1 MNRFRVVRKLFG
13 ASAIALLVV
22 GLSACGGGGGSGS
35 SGTSSGSGSSNPP
48 PPNAFATKVTGPVR
62 TLAGFAN
69 TFAIKASNGT
79 AGSNTFDWGD
89 TTTSVGL
96 SVTKTYPAP
105 GSYIVTSNTVD
116 STGTA
121 ASKTKNVYVAAN
133 PVVAGEAFSCAL
145 KNDGTVAC
153 WGLNDM
159 GRTGQSFTVP
169 SSVTANPT
177 VVAGLTDVGVL
188 TAGNSH
194 ACAIK
199 VGGAVFCWGNNVE
212 GQLGNGTGGGHV
224 PRAAGSFSFTPVA
237 VTGLTDAIAISAGA
251 AHTCAIRRTGFTVVC
266 WGSDSEGQLGR
277 GRSGGTQ
284 IVNVTTPVAVNGLS
298 NVVSIATGGDHSCA
312 VVQGGQTF
320 CWGANGFGQLGDN
333 SLVRK
338 TAPQALTLS
347 NASSIVAG
355 QSHTCAIVGATQTIQ
370 CWGDNRYGQLGN
382 SSAGAGSSVP
392 VTVSGS
398 LAAQNRALASSMAY
412 SCALRNDGTVACWGD
427 DRATFGTAATIVV
440 EPTAIAGVTNANAVA
455 AGTGHGCAIQTWGD
469 VLCWGSNGNARL
481 GRGVAANTFGNAAAT
496 TSGGA
501 VFWHDSVQA
510 VINPLAVV
518 GGEACAIKETG
529 GVQCWSYGGYTEWQ
543 TGNRISDTRE
553 MPNSLDVISLKSANG
568 QTLCAVFENGRV
580 ACGDFANKVV
590 GISNAIDVTDFGG
603 NASEGGCA
611 VLASGKVKCWGQNY
625 DGILGYPVDGFD
637 ANGYPDVS
645 ISHEAREVPGVTD
658 AISIKSGF
666 FSVCAVK
673 RDKTVMCW
681 GRNTSAELG
690 HQIDETP
697 TPTSYNKFY
706 HTPLTVAGLSGV
718 LDISKSEG
726 ASCAVV
732 ESVPTN
738 KFYCWGFIRYDGNN
752 GSPTLR
758 LQAGMPNLVKTSA
771 GTNYQDLSM
780 CGIQADGGVRC
791 SAYNVY
797 GGLGIATGIN
807 EYSTAYGLQYLSSG
821 TTIPN
826 VSNVTALATTGSRG
840 PTCVLNSSGQLL
852 CWGARSLTPS
862 DPQLFVDPQ
871 GRQFVVEYAANYT
884 PIASPSGAIFWRP

>member
-1 MNRFRVVRKLFG
+1 MNRLRVVGKLFG
-13 ASAIALLVV
+13 ASAIALLAV

-153 WGLNDM
+153 WGLNDL

-251 AHTCAIRRTGFTVVC
+251 AHTCAIRRTGLTVVC

-284 IVNVTTPVAVNGLS
+284 IVNVTTPVAVSGLT
-298 NVVSIATGGDHSCA
+298 NVISLATGGDHSCA

-320 CWGANGFGQLGDN
+320 CWGANSFGQLGDN

-338 TAPQALTLS
+338 TAPQALTLA

-382 SSAGAGSSVP
+382 SSAGAGSLVP

-398 LAAQNRALASSMAY
+398 LATQNRALASSMAY

-455 AGTGHGCAIQTWGD
+455 AGTGHGCALQTWGD

-481 GRGVAANTFGNAAAT
+481 GRGAAANTFGNAAAT
-496 TSGGA
+496 TSAEA
-501 VFWHDSVQA
+501 VFWHDVVAA
-510 VINPLAVV
+510 VTSSLAST
-518 GGEACAIKETG
+518 GNGACAIKESG
-529 GVQCWSYGGYTEWQ
+529 GVQCWDYSGYHD
-543 TGNRISDTRE
+543 GNGSRISNVSE
-553 MPNSLDVISLKSANG
+553 YANSSNVISIKKWG
-568 QTLCAVFENGRV
+568 QGLCGVFDDGRV
-580 ACGDFANKVV
+580 ACGDFANKVA
-590 GISNAIDVTDFGG
+590 GISGAVDVAGFSGG
-603 NASEGGCA
+603 ACA
-611 VLASGKVKCWGQNY
+611 VLGSGKVKCWGLNQY
-625 DGILGYPVDGFD
+625 GVHGYLAEISGSNGEHD
-637 ANGYPDVS
+637 AVTVYP
-645 ISHEAREVPGVTD
+645 AREVPGVSD
-658 AISIKSGF
+658 AISIATDYN
-666 FSVCAVK
+666 SVCVLK

-681 GRNTSAELG
+681 GGNGNRQSGNNLVDNPLG
-690 HQIDETP
+690 GYYWAYNHTP
-697 TPTSYNKFY
+697 TI
-706 HTPLTVAGLSGV
+706 VAGLSGV
-718 LDISKSEG
+718 IELAKGVEQT
-726 ASCAVV
+726 CAIV
-732 ESVPTN
+732 ESTPTN
-738 KFYCWGFIRYDGNN
+738 KLFCWGNIFGQPYIATPELQTEMFGLSKISSEDY
-752 GSPTLR
+752 GSSSTQCGL
-758 LQAGMPNLVKTSA
+758 LVS
-771 GTNYQDLSM
+771 
-780 CGIQADGGVRC
+780 GGVRC
-791 SAYNVY
+791 N
-797 GGLGIATGIN
+797 GGNLSGNLGVSTGIG
-807 EYSTAYGLQYLSSG
+807 EYYVQYSPAYFSPG

-826 VSNVTALATTGSRG
+826 LANITAVVTGGFGVNCALNR
-840 PTCVLNSSGQLL
+840 SGELL
-852 CWGARSLTPS
+852 CWGGRALLPT
-862 DPQLFVDPQ
+862 DPQFSIDSRGDAIPLPF
-871 GRQFVVEYAANYT
+871 AANYT
-884 PIASPSGAIFWRP
+884 PLASPSGAIFWRP

>member
-1 MNRFRVVRKLFG
+1 MNRLRVVRSLVG
-13 ASAIALLVV
+13 ASAIALFVA

-35 SGTSSGSGSSNPP
+35 SGGSGGSGGSNPP
-48 PPNAFATKVTGPVR
+48 PPSAFATKVTGPVR

-79 AGSNTFDWGD
+79 AGTNTFDWGD

-105 GSYIVTSNTVD
+105 GSYIVSTTTVD
-116 STGTA
+116 DTGATA
-121 ASKTKNVYVAAN
+121 NKTKNVYVAAN
-133 PVVAGEAFSCAL
+133 PVVAGEAFGCGL

-159 GRTGQSFTVP
+159 GRTGQSFTLP
-169 SSVTANPT
+169 SSITANPT

-251 AHTCAIRRTGFTVVC
+251 AHTCAIRRAGLTVVC

-277 GRSGGTQ
+277 GRSGGGQ

-312 VVQGGQTF
+312 VVQGGQVF

-333 SLVRK
+333 SLLRN
-338 TAPQALTLS
+338 TAPQALTLA

-392 VTVSGS
+392 VTVTGS
-398 LAAQNRALASSMAY
+398 LATQNRALSSSMAY

-440 EPTAIAGVTNANAVA
+440 EPKAIAGVTNANAVT
-455 AGTGHGCAIQTWGD
+455 AGTGHGCALQTWGD

-481 GRGVAANTFGNAAAT
+481 GRGAAANTFGNAAAT
-496 TSGGA
+496 TSA
-501 VFWHDSVQA
+501 EAAFWHDVVAA
-510 VINPLAVV
+510 VINPLAVI
-518 GGEACAIKETG
+518 GGDACAIKETG
-529 GVQCWSYGGYTEWQ
+529 GVQCWSYGGYADQ
-543 TGNRISDTRE
+543 NGNRISNTRE

-568 QTLCAVFENGRV
+568 QNLCAVFEDGRV
-580 ACGDFANKVV
+580 ACGDFANKVA

-603 NASEGGCA
+603 NAGEGGCA
-611 VLASGKVKCWGQNY
+611 VLASGKVMCWGQNF
-625 DGILGYPVDGFD
+625 DGVLGYPVDGFD
-637 ANGYPDVS
+637 SNGFPDVS
-645 ISHEAREVPGVTD
+645 VSHEAREVPGITD
-658 AISIKSGF
+658 AVSIKAGY
-666 FSVCAVK
+666 FSVCALK

-690 HQIDETP
+690 HEIDETP
-697 TPTSYNKFY
+697 ISLNKFY

-738 KFYCWGFIRYDGNN
+738 KFYCWGYVRRDGSNP
-752 GSPTLR
+752 SPTPK
-758 LQAGMPNLVKTSA
+758 LQGGMPNLVKTSA
-771 GTNYQDLSM
+771 GTYYVDLSI

-791 SAYNVY
+791 SAFNIY

-807 EYSTAYGLQYLSSG
+807 EWPDNYSYQYLSAG

-826 VSNVTALATTGSRG
+826 LTNVTALATVGSKG
-840 PTCVLNSSGQLL
+840 ATCVLNQSGQLL

-862 DPQLFVDPQ
+862 DPQVFIEPLLGSQLLFD
-871 GRQFVVEYAANYT
+871 RAANYT
-884 PIASPSGAIFWRP
+884 PLASPSGAIFWRP

>member
-1 MNRFRVVRKLFG
+1 MVRRLFG
-13 ASAIALLVV
+13 ASALALMVA
-22 GLSACGGGGGSGS
+22 GLSACGGGGGSAS
-35 SGTSSGSGSSNPP
+35 SSGSGSSGGSSGSNPP
-48 PPNAFATKVTGPVR
+48 PPSAFATKVTGPVR
-62 TLAGFAN
+62 TLAGFEN

-79 AGSNTFDWGD
+79 AGTSTFDWGD
-89 TTTSVGL
+89 TTTSTGL
-96 SVTKTYPAP
+96 SVTKAYHAP
-105 GSYIVTSNTVD
+105 GSYIVTTNTVD

-133 PVVAGEAFSCAL
+133 PVVAGEAFGCGL

-251 AHTCAIRRTGFTVVC
+251 AHTCAIRRTGLTVVC

-284 IVNVTTPVAVNGLS
+284 IVNVTTPVAVTGLT
-298 NVVSIATGGDHSCA
+298 NVISLATGGDHSCA

-333 SLVRK
+333 SLIRK
-338 TAPQALTLS
+338 TAPQALTLA

-392 VTVSGS
+392 VTVTGS
-398 LAAQNRALASSMAY
+398 LATQNRALASSMAY

-455 AGTGHGCAIQTWGD
+455 AGTGHGCALQTWGD

-481 GRGVAANTFGNAAAT
+481 GRGAAANTFGNAAAT
-496 TSGGA
+496 TSAEA
-501 VFWHDSVQA
+501 VFWHDVVAA
-510 VINPLAVV
+510 VTSPLATT
-518 GGEACAIKETG
+518 GRGACAIKEVG
-529 GVQCWSYGGYTEWQ
+529 GVQCWDYFGYDD
-543 TGNRISDTRE
+543 GNGSRISNVSE
-553 MPNSLDVISLKSANG
+553 YANSSDVISIKLSPG
-568 QTLCAVFENGRV
+568 GLCGVFDDGRV
-580 ACGDFANKVV
+580 ACGDFANKIT
-590 GISNAIDVTDFGG
+590 GISGAVDVAGHEG
-603 NASEGGCA
+603 GGCA
-611 VLASGKVKCWGQNY
+611 VLASGKVKCWGLNQW
-625 DGILGYPVDGFD
+625 GIHGYPVENLDS
-637 ANGYPDVS
+637 NGYHYAS
-645 ISHEAREVPGVTD
+645 TSYAAREVPSVSD
-658 AISIKSGF
+658 AISITSDQN
-666 FSVCAVK
+666 STCVLK

-681 GRNTSAELG
+681 GANAHLQSGNDVIVNPNGGSYYAYN
-690 HQIDETP
+690 HTP
-697 TPTSYNKFY
+697 TI
-706 HTPLTVAGLSGV
+706 VAGLSAVIEITKGEGNTCAIVESLPANKLFCWGLQLYTRYSRAIPQLQADMLGLNKIAAAGQAGSESQCGV
-718 LDISKSEG
+718 L
-726 ASCAVV
+726 A
-732 ESVPTN
+732 N
-738 KFYCWGFIRYDGNN
+738 
-752 GSPTLR
+752 
-758 LQAGMPNLVKTSA
+758 
-771 GTNYQDLSM
+771 
-780 CGIQADGGVRC
+780 GGVRC
-791 SAYNVY
+791 AGENISGN
-797 GGLGIATGIN
+797 LGIVTGIN
-807 EYSTAYGLQYLSSG
+807 ESYSQSSG
-821 TTIPN
+821 YYSLGITIPN
-826 VSNVTALATTGSRG
+826 LANITAVVTGSTG
-840 PTCVLNSSGQLL
+840 GVNCALNRSGELL
-852 CWGARSLTPS
+852 CWGGRALLPT
-862 DPQLFVDPQ
+862 DPQFSIDSRGDAFPLPA
-871 GRQFVVEYAANYT
+871 AANYT
-884 PIASPSGAIFWRP
+884 PLASPSGAIYWRP